1 MYIEFGFTF
10 TVIYIYIYIHTHIYT
25 HTYIYIFIYLGKDVQ
40 RLQAIKETE
49 IITVIVKD
57 QEP

>member
-10 TVIYIYIYIHTHIYT
+10 TVIYIYT